1 MSVNT
6 ETAYL
11 DLKRSDRDKWG
22 YECIS
27 QLGSLFD
34 VEEKEF
40 LKSII
45 KNKNKGL
52 VLEVGCL
59 FGVTTQIIAS
69 QLGRNDAI
77 VCIDNFSW
85 NPFGFTS
92 LETENFTRKNLYY
105 LIEKGIVSLYSIDK
119 NDFYSKNK
127 ESLNGRVTTC
137 FLDAIHEYEETKLD
151 IQFAKEIGCKNI
163 LLHDYSKHY
172 PGVMQAVDEMGG
184 VKEKHGSI
192 VLMN

>member
-1 MSVNT
+1 MSIKI
-6 ETAYL
+6 ESDYL
-11 DLKRSDRDKWG
+11 NIKRADRDKWG

-45 KNKNKGL
+45 KKNKGL

-59 FGVTTQIIAS
+59 FGVTTQLIAS

-85 NPFGFTS
+85 NPFGFST
-92 LETENFTRKNLYY
+92 LEAENFTRSNLFY
-105 LIEKGIVSLYSIDK
+105 LIDKGIVTLYSIEK

-127 ESLNGRVTTC
+127 ESLKGRVTTC

-163 LLHDYSKHY
+163 VLHDYSDHY

-192 VLMN
+192 VLIN